1 MLKRF
6 RNEKGTWF
14 ILCEAPFGPFRQNKP
29 GPFFVKL
36 PLGQV
41 DPSAKG
47 YPCAPAPIPAHSVQT
62 PKPPPFLPPF
72 TLPSYTLFP
81 CRKHGMVNS
90 EVRKA
95 AILLMSLPPEQA
107 AQLLGKLA
115 PKQVEAV
122 SIEIAK
128 TQGVSGDEQ
137 AQVIQEF
144 AGANPNALVGSMG
157 GLEVARRLVEQ
168 ALGKSAGATLDNVR
182 QSIEALPFA
191 FLQKVDSQNLLT
203 YLIDEHPQTIAL
215 VLCHL
220 PPSQAAD
227 IIHGL
232 PTERQLSVIRRVA
245 TMSQTSP
252 EIIHEVEKGLENRMA
267 AVMSQSFENAGGVG
281 SVAEI
286 LNVIERATERSLLEN
301 LAQEDPD
308 LVEEIRRL
316 MFVFEDISKLADRD
330 IQTLL
335 KNVESAQWAMAL
347 KGASE
352 ELKTKVLDN
361 MSKRAADL
369 LREEMD
375 YLGPVRV
382 SDVESMQQQIVDVVR
397 RLEDVGEISTHAEE
411 EEEQF
416 IQ

>member
-1 MLKRF
+1 MP
-6 RNEKGTWF
+6 N
-14 ILCEAPFGPFRQNKP
+14 P
-29 GPFFVKL
+29 
-36 PLGQV
+36 
-41 DPSAKG
+41 
-47 YPCAPAPIPAHSVQT
+47 
-62 PKPPPFLPPF
+62 
-72 TLPSYTLFP
+72 
-81 CRKHGMVNS
+81 

-95 AILLMSLPPEQA
+95 AILLMSLPPEHA
-107 AQLLGKLA
+107 AQLLTKLS
-115 PKQVEAV
+115 PKQIEAV

-137 AQVIQEF
+137 TQVIQEF
-144 AGANPNALVGSMG
+144 AGANPNALAGSVG

-182 QSIEALPFA
+182 QQIEALPFG

-232 PTERQLSVIRRVA
+232 PAERQLSVIRRVA
-245 TMSQTSP
+245 TMGQTSP
-252 EIIHEVEKGLENRMA
+252 EVIHELEKGLENRMS

-286 LNVIERATERSLLEN
+286 LNVSDRATERNLLEN

-335 KNVESAQWAMAL
+335 KNVESAQWALAL

-352 ELKTKVLDN
+352 ELKAKILNN

-382 SDVESMQQQIVDVVR
+382 SEVESMQQQIVDVVR
-397 RLEDVGEISTHAEE
+397 RLEDAGEISTHTEDEE
-411 EEEQF
+411 ERF
-416 IQ
+416 IP